1 MTEPLSVLA
10 AAIAPGSSREQ
21 RAAAA
26 DVCRMLIAALEAQEG
41 QPLPAPTVEAQPGEP
56 LPIVASSA
64 PAASSA
70 PVASADPAAHRA
82 PVVPDEPAAPS
93 APVAPDAHQVAADA
107 PHAEPLEPESR
118 NRRTAPMRA
127 AVPLR
132 PPALPIDPQAV
143 ASLIEAARTLPTETM
158 LDLAISHVRSM
169 VQAKGQPVPSPS
181 APVRFQLVPLPPGI
195 KRQS

>member
-26 DVCRMLIAALEAQEG
+26 DVCRMLISALEAQEG

-56 LPIVASSA
+56 LPIVAASE

-70 PVASADPAAHRA
+70 PVAASAPGAASTPGASTDH
-82 PVVPDEPAAPS
+82 AAPS